1 MALSQQIKMKFR
13 GSLGNILKI
22 YSNKLENLEDMDKW
36 LDVYD
41 LQKLVQEDIN
51 NLHRCIK
58 SNEIEAP

>member
-1 MALSQQIKMKFR
+1 MKLR
-13 GSLGNILKI
+13 GSLGNNLKI